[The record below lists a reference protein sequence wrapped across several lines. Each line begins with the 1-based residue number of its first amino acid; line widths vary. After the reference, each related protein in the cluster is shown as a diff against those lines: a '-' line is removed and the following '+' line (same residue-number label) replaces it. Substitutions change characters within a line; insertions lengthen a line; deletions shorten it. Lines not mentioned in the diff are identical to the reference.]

1 MKVIIAEKP
10 SVAREIARIV
20 GATEKQNGYIQGS
33 GYAVTW
39 ALGHLV
45 GLALPEAYGIK
56 GFNRENLPI
65 LPKVFTL
72 IPRQV
77 REGKL
82 YKIDSG
88 VAAQLKVIEEL
99 FNRCE
104 RIIVCTD
111 AGREGELI
119 FRYIYEY
126 LGCAKPFDRLWISSL
141 TEKAIREGFAK
152 LKCGA
157 EYDNLYYAAR
167 ARSEAD
173 WLVGLNS
180 TQAIS
185 IAAGRGTYSLG
196 RVQTPTLAM
205 VCSRYLEN
213 KRFTPQPYWQM
224 NLCVGEGDAII
235 RIPSKDKWFDKQQ
248 AEELFQQ
255 IKATER
261 ATVEKMERKETHEEP
276 PLLYDL
282 ITLQKEA
289 NTKHGFSAD
298 QTLSIAQHLYES
310 AYITYP
316 RTGSRYISEDVYNE
330 LPQLIAVLRHHPM
343 LGSYAKGLS
352 EFNRRSVDDKKV
364 TDHHALLITENSP
377 KELKAEEQI
386 IYTMIAARM
395 LESFSPKC
403 VKDVTTITAICADV
417 PFVLEGSII
426 KKQGWRKVLCEKQSK
441 ENEENEVV
449 IPNLQEGEILSVRAL
464 SMTESMTKPKPLHT
478 EASLLGA
485 METAGKELEDEEL
498 KYAMKD
504 CGIGTPATRAA
515 IIETLF
521 NREYMVRQKKS
532 LIPTEK
538 GLAIYGI
545 VKDMKIADVR
555 MTGQWE
561 AALAKI
567 ENGDMRDCDFKQGI
581 EVYTSQ
587 VVKELLSSKVLYP
600 GMSNQLSC
608 PRCSIGKMAFY
619 PKVVKCD
626 NQDCELPLFRTIA
639 GKSLS
644 DSQLTEL
651 ITNGETGVI
660 KGFSSKAGKPFD
672 ASLSLDAEFK
682 VCFEFPKNKKSS
694 KRRR

>member
-1 MKVIIAEKP
+1 
-10 SVAREIARIV
+10 
-20 GATEKQNGYIQGS
+20 
-33 GYAVTW
+33 
-39 ALGHLV
+39 
-45 GLALPEAYGIK
+45 
-56 GFNRENLPI
+56 
-65 LPKVFTL
+65 
-72 IPRQV
+72 
-77 REGKL
+77 
-82 YKIDSG
+82 
-88 VAAQLKVIEEL
+88 
-99 FNRCE
+99 
-104 RIIVCTD
+104 
-111 AGREGELI
+111 
-119 FRYIYEY
+119 
-126 LGCAKPFDRLWISSL
+126 
-141 TEKAIREGFAK
+141 
-152 LKCGA
+152 
-157 EYDNLYYAAR
+157 
-167 ARSEAD
+167 
-173 WLVGLNS
+173 
-180 TQAIS
+180 
-185 IAAGRGTYSLG
+185 
-196 RVQTPTLAM
+196 
-205 VCSRYLEN
+205 
-213 KRFTPQPYWQM
+213 
-224 NLCVGEGDAII
+224 
-235 RIPSKDKWFDKQQ
+235 
-248 AEELFQQ
+248 
-255 IKATER
+255 
-261 ATVEKMERKETHEEP
+261 
-276 PLLYDL
+276 
-282 ITLQKEA
+282 
-289 NTKHGFSAD
+289 
-298 QTLSIAQHLYES
+298 
-310 AYITYP
+310 
-316 RTGSRYISEDVYNE
+316 
-330 LPQLIAVLRHHPM
+330 
-343 LGSYAKGLS
+343 
-352 EFNRRSVDDKKV
+352 
-364 TDHHALLITENSP
+364 
-377 KELKAEEQI
+377 
-386 IYTMIAARM
+386 
-395 LESFSPKC
+395 
-403 VKDVTTITAICADV
+403 
-417 PFVLEGSII
+417 
-426 KKQGWRKVLCEKQSK
+426 
-441 ENEENEVV
+441 
-449 IPNLQEGEILSVRAL
+449 
-464 SMTESMTKPKPLHT
+464 MTESMTKPKPLHT

-545 VKDMKIADVR
+545 VKDMKIADVQ

-561 AALAKI
+561 AELAKI

>member
-10 SVAREIARIV
+10 SVAREIARII
-20 GATEKQNGYIQGS
+20 GATEKQNGYMQGG

-39 ALGHLV
+39 ALGHLI

-77 REGKL
+77 REGKV
-82 YKIDSG
+82 YKVNAG
-88 VAAQLKVIEEL
+88 VAAQLKVIQEL

-119 FRYIYEY
+119 FRFIYEY

-185 IAAGRGTYSLG
+185 IAAGRGIYSLG
-196 RVQTPTLAM
+196 RVQTPTLTM
-205 VCSRYLEN
+205 VCARYLEN
-213 KRFTPQPYWQM
+213 KRFSPQPYWQM
-224 NLCVGEGDAII
+224 NLCVGGEDTII
-235 RIPSKDKWFDKQQ
+235 RIPSKDKWFDKRQ
-248 AEELFQQ
+248 ADELFQR
-255 IKATER
+255 IKNSEI
-261 ATVEKMERKETHEEP
+261 ATVEKVERKETNEEP

-282 ITLQKEA
+282 TTLQKEA

-298 QTLSIAQHLYES
+298 MTLSIAQKLYES

-316 RTGSRYISEDVYNE
+316 RTGSRYISEDVYTE
-330 LPQLIAVLRHHPM
+330 LPQLIASLRHHPL
-343 LGSYAKGLS
+343 LGGYAKNVS
-352 EFNRRSVDDKKV
+352 ELNRRSVDYKKV
-364 TDHHALLITENSP
+364 TDHHALLITENKP

-386 IYTMIAARM
+386 IYTMIATRM
-395 LESFSPKC
+395 LEAFSPKC
-403 VKDVTTITAICADV
+403 VKDITTLTAICADV
-417 PFVLEGSII
+417 LFVLKGSVI
-426 KKQGWRKVLCEKQSK
+426 KKQGWRGVPAERGDK
-441 ENEENEVV
+441 EIEQNAKEETEVI
-449 IPNLQEGEILSVRAL
+449 IPNLQEGEKLSVRAL

-521 NREYMVRQKKS
+521 AREYMVRQKKS
-532 LIPTEK
+532 LVPTEK

-545 VKDMKIADVR
+545 VKDMKIADVQ

-581 EVYTSQ
+581 EVYTAQ

-600 GMSNQLSC
+600 GMSNQVSC
-608 PRCSIGKMAFY
+608 PRCSIGNMAFY
-619 PKVVKCD
+619 QKVVKCD
-626 NQDCELPLFRTIA
+626 NPDCELPLFRTIA
-639 GKSLS
+639 GKTLS

-651 ITNGETGVI
+651 IINGETGVI
-660 KGFSSKAGKPFD
+660 KGFSSKALITGSNVPF
-672 ASLSLDAEFK
+672 LIHIG
-682 VCFEFPKNKKSS
+682 
-694 KRRR
+694 